1 VILGVPTLNRYDLLG
16 QLILSAEAGTRKPSR
31 YLIVDNGGRFDEE
44 ALTMPAIAT
53 ALARGAAVEV
63 LTPPTNLGVAASWNA
78 MLDRAGDA
86 PLAIANDD
94 VELGMDAL
102 EALSRALG
110 AGHDFVIAEGPPGAN
125 GWCLFAQTAA
135 CTAKVGPYDEN
146 FFPAYYED
154 SDYAERLARAGIPV
168 HREPATL
175 THEGLATMRADPVIS
190 AGQATSA
197 AYFRQKWGG
206 MPGEALFREPF
217 NGSQALVDRTLD
229 RDDAVR
235 NEARNR
241 FAHSAKNVAEL
252 FGARLEKIPWESDD
266 GYAPAA
272 PSVLV
277 LPPGR
282 RLVSIRTVNYVIT
295 DPWEFPT
302 TDGKPIHTKNWIVE
316 MDESWRPKGRKPIVD
331 ETGLQHTDPVRG
343 FEDLRLY
350 LGPDDALCASSTVL
364 DLGVG
369 NSLCEMAILALEE
382 CSDRWAIRK
391 ARVVRDYEHTKNQKN
406 WMPILGHPDVFVYLC
421 DPTTVIHAAPG
432 GTVERLRRTASL
444 RQNLTELRGGS
455 QLVPHQDGWISIV
468 HEVIYVA
475 APTRYL
481 YLHRFVKFSSRFE
494 IQTVSELF
502 YLERKGVEA
511 VIGLARDGDRLV
523 ASYAVRDAQ
532 VGLAFFDVRAVDRI
546 LTPPPTA
553 HEWSRYDM
561 NRLERRATAARNR
574 KKEAV
579 VEKSTGPRVCL
590 NMIVKNERAI
600 IGRCLTAALPFID
613 CWVIADTGSTD
624 GTAEAIEQFF
634 IMRKVPGKLVRAPFR
649 NFSQA
654 RNEALNAARAFGTW
668 DYALLIDADMVLQGS
683 VDKVSLTAPAY
694 RLQQFTGTLGYW
706 NTRLVRRDVAAS
718 YVGVTHEFLSVP
730 GDQPPNLDCLS
741 IDDRNDGGSKSDK
754 GERDIRLLTEGL
766 TKEPN
771 NERYLFYLANT
782 YREAGRHHEAI
793 QRYTQR
799 IAAGGWDEEI
809 WASYYGIA
817 RSYAALDDEPNLVR
831 ACFDAYNYR
840 PIRAESLALLATWWR
855 QHGKSDAALLIAEQ
869 VARMPCP
876 NEVLFVER
884 DIYERKNETDVAIS
898 GFYSKLPER
907 REAGYQTCARLTIDR
922 DGNVRGEARSNF
934 VHYAK
939 SAQELFGAV
948 VREID
953 WHPTDGYAPMNPSVL
968 VVGDRRLVLV
978 RTVNYKVANGQYPT
992 VDGSGIIRTRNHV
1005 LELGADWKT
1014 VRSTPLVDA
1023 TGLPRTSYPV
1033 EGFEDCRIYP
1043 TEGGFA
1049 ASATVRDL
1057 GADGHCEEAIL
1068 TLDGE
1073 WRVTG
1078 VRAVRDYEHN
1088 KTQKNWMPI
1097 LGQPGAFLY
1106 LCDPTTVID
1115 CKLDGTVQR
1124 SRVADLDENLTEF
1137 RGGSQVIPHRDGW
1150 LCLVHE
1156 VVHTPGRVY
1165 LHRFVYL
1172 DAQFVIRVVTEPF
1185 YFLQKGIEFAAGLAR
1200 DGDRLVAS
1208 FGVNDAS
1215 AHLAFF
1221 AVDAVDR
1228 LL

>member
-1 VILGVPTLNRYDLLG
+1 MILGVPTLNRYDLLG
-16 QLILSAEAGTRKPSR
+16 RLIASAEAGNCKPSA
-31 YLIVDNGGRFDEE
+31 YFIVDNGGHFHGE
-44 ALTMPAIAT
+44 ASKMPGVAAAIE
-53 ALARGAAVEV
+53 RGAPIEV
-63 LTPPTNLGVAASWNA
+63 LAPDKNLGVAASWNA

-154 SDYAERLARAGIPV
+154 SDYDQRLLRAGIAV

-175 THEGLATMRADPVIS
+175 THDGWATMRADPTIS
-190 AGQATSA
+190 AGQAKSA

-206 MPGEALFREPF
+206 MPGETLFQEPF
-217 NGSQALVDRTLD
+217 NGSQAHRVDRTLD

-241 FAHSAKNVAEL
+241 FAHSAKSAIEL

-266 GYAPAA
+266 GYAPAS

-277 LPPGR
+277 LPTGR

-302 TDGKPIHTKNWIVE
+302 IDGKPIHTKNWIVE

-350 LGPDDALCASSTVL
+350 LGPEGALCASSTVL

-391 ARVVRDYEHTKNQKN
+391 ARVVRDYEHDKNQKN

-455 QLVPHQDGWISIV
+455 QLIPHQDGWISII
-468 HEVIYVA
+468 HEVIYAA

-494 IQTVSELF
+494 IQAVSELF

-561 NRLERRATAARNR
+561 NRLERRATAARSR
-574 KKEAV
+574 KNETTLPKI
-579 VEKSTGPRVCL
+579 CL
-590 NMIVKNERAI
+590 CMIVKNEIAI
-600 IGRCLTAALPFID
+600 IERCLTAALPFID
-613 CWVIADTGSTD
+613 KWVITDTGSTD
-624 GTAEAIEQFF
+624 GTGEAIEQFF
-634 IMRKVPGKLVRAPFR
+634 AEHKLPGKLAHAPFK
-649 NFSQA
+649 NFAQA
-654 RNEALNAARAFGTW
+654 RNASLEEARAFGAW
-668 DYALLIDADMVLQGS
+668 DYALLIDADMVLRGS
-683 VDKVSLTAPAY
+683 LAKLELTAPAY
-694 RLQQFTGTLGYW
+694 RLQQMTGALGYW
-706 NTRLVRRDVAAS
+706 NTRLVRRDAGAS
-718 YVGVTHEFLSVP
+718 YAGVTHEFLSVP
-730 GDQPPNLDCLS
+730 GDTPPNLDSLS

-754 GERDIRLLTEGL
+754 GERDIRLLSEGL
-766 TKEPN
+766 VKEPN
-771 NERYLFYLANT
+771 NERYLFYLAQT
-782 YREAGRHHEAI
+782 YREMGRHHEAI

-817 RSYAALDDEPNLVR
+817 RSYAVLDDEPNLVR
-831 ACFDAYNYR
+831 AAFDAYNYR
-840 PIRAESLALLATWWR
+840 PTRSEPLSLLARWWR
-855 QHGKSDAALLIAEQ
+855 EHGKSDASLFLAEQ
-869 VARMPCP
+869 VARIPRP
-876 NEVLFVER
+876 GDILFVEQ
-884 DIYERKNETDVAIS
+884 DVYDRKNEIDVSIS

-907 REAGYQTCARLTIDR
+907 RQAGHDTCARLTIDR
-922 DGNVRGEARSNF
+922 DGNVRGEARKNF
-934 VHYAK
+934 VHYMK
-939 SAQELFGAV
+939 SARELFGAT
-948 VREID
+948 IQLLD
-953 WHPTDGYAPMNPSVL
+953 WHPDDGYAPMNPSVL

-992 VDGSGIIRTRNHV
+992 IDNSGIIRTKNWV
-1005 LELGADWKT
+1005 LEMTESWQQAYGTL
-1014 VRSTPLVDA
+1014 VVDA
-1023 TGLPRTSYPV
+1023 TGLRRTNYPV
-1033 EGFEDCRIYP
+1033 EGFEDCRLYSS
-1043 TEGGFA
+1043 GDDFH

-1057 GADGHCEEAIL
+1057 GDGRCEQSML
-1068 TLDGE
+1068 RFDRD
-1073 WRVTG
+1073 WKV
-1078 VRAVRDYEHN
+1078 VDVHVVRDYEHD
-1088 KTQKNWMPI
+1088 KAQKNWMPI
-1097 LGQPGAFLY
+1097 LGQPGHFLY

-1115 CKLDGTVQR
+1115 CKPEKTVER
-1124 SRVADLDENLTEF
+1124 FRITDLDENLTEL
-1137 RGGSQVIPHRDGW
+1137 RGGSQVIPHGDGF

-1156 VVHTPGRVY
+1156 VAFTPERVY
-1165 LHRFVYL
+1165 LHRFVRL
-1172 DAQFVIRVVTEPF
+1172 TEKLEIRSVSEPF
-1185 YFLQKGIEFAAGLAR
+1185 YFHTKGIEFAAGLAR